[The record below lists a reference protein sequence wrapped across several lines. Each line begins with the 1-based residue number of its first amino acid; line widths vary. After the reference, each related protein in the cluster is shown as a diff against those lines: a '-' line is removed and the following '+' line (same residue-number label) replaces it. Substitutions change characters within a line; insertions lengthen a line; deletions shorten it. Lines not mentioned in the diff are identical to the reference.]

1 MMVLAKD
8 NNDQDLE
15 NLAEQE
21 QKLPSE
27 IEEKRRKGILRTGY
41 TTGTTAAAA
50 TKGALYA
57 LITGKPVDCVT
68 VSLPKG
74 RTAMLKIAWTRRES
88 DGKVTCAAIKDGG
101 DDPDATHGAEI
112 CSTVSFGKRPT
123 DIQIDGG
130 TGVGRVTKPGL
141 GLEIG
146 SAAINPIPMKMLEQ
160 AVQEVAKDQLKNQGV
175 KVIISV
181 PNGEEIAKKTDNP
194 RLGILGGIS
203 ILGTTGI
210 VLPYSTASFAA
221 SIRQGLDVATA
232 MGADTV
238 VLTTG
243 GRSEDFAKDLYNL
256 PDHCFIQMGDFAG
269 YSIRQCATR
278 MTLRRV
284 IIAGFVGK
292 LTKMAMGV
300 KQTHVAGS
308 HVDMEF
314 MARLAVECGALPNV
328 VKEIRYANTARHVSE
343 IISQNNVIGYYDLI
357 SKRVYEQMNEHAKG
371 QLRIEV
377 ILFEFDG
384 KVIGRYPKKT
394 IDNSR

>member
-1 MMVLAKD
+1 MVLTKE
-8 NNDQDLE
+8 QDLE

-21 QKLPSE
+21 QELPSE
-27 IEEKRRKGILRTGY
+27 IEEKRRKGALRTGY

-57 LITGKPVDCVT
+57 LITGKPAGSVT

-74 RTAMLKIAWTRRES
+74 RTATLKIAWTRREI

-101 DDPDATHGAEI
+101 DDPDATDGAEI
-112 CSTVSFGKRPT
+112 CSTVSFGESPRH
-123 DIQIDGG
+123 INIDGG
-130 TGVGRVTKPGL
+130 KGVGRVTKPGL

-146 SAAINPIPMKMLEQ
+146 TAAINPVPMKMLEQ
-160 AVQEVAKDQLKNQGV
+160 TVEEVARNELEHHGV
-175 KVIISV
+175 KVVVSV

-243 GRSEDFAKDLYNL
+243 GRSEDFAKALYNF

-269 YSIRQCATR
+269 YSMRQCANR
-278 MTLRRV
+278 KTLRHV
-284 IIAGFVGK
+284 IIAGFIGK

-314 MARLAVECGALPNV
+314 MALVAAECRAPPDV
-328 VKEIRYANTARHVSE
+328 IEEIRSANTARHVSE
-343 IISQNNVIGYYDLI
+343 IIKQNRIMTYYDNVC
-357 SKRVYEQMNEHAKG
+357 KRVYKQMDEHAKD
-371 QLRIEV
+371 QLSVEV

-384 KVIGRYPKKT
+384 TVIGRYPKNT
-394 IDNSR
+394 NNM